1 MPCSGVICYYYITT
15 SGEKFV
21 AGHKHRNHFPVLSQK
36 FKKKGEI
43 HVQPEITPGVGI
55 GFSTPLYFWDH
66 APFLAR
72 SKNILNSLICIS

>member
-1 MPCSGVICYYYITT
+1 VLFATITLRRQ
-15 SGEKFV
+15 EK
-21 AGHKHRNHFPVLSQK
+21 NLSQVTNTESFSGIVTK
-36 FKKKGEI
+36 IQKKGEI